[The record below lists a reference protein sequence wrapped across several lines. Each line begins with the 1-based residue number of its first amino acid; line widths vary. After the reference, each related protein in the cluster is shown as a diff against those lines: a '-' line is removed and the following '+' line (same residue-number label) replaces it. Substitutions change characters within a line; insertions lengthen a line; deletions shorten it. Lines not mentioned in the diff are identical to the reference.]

1 MSNKSQNIQ
10 MLPVHPG
17 KTFHQLVRMDLT
29 PAERKD
35 YDEALD
41 QIAFYTFVAA
51 LSGERFKKRRSAILG
66 KMAAD
71 DLMLKVNRG
80 LLTIIDGD
88 AAGLICQA
96 VSQRDEAFFKA
107 FCKTLTG
114 QKFNPGGWDNYNLA
128 IARLIYDGNTESGR
142 KKLKKDFPHIEA
154 NFRVYRERLLNALS
168 PKYQFLDHRK
178 KQRRQKV
185 R

>member
-1 MSNKSQNIQ
+1 
-10 MLPVHPG
+10 
-17 KTFHQLVRMDLT
+17 
-29 PAERKD
+29 
-35 YDEALD
+35 
-41 QIAFYTFVAA
+41 
-51 LSGERFKKRRSAILG
+51 
-66 KMAAD
+66 
-71 DLMLKVNRG
+71 MLKVNRG

-142 KKLKKDFPHIEA
+142 KKLKKRLPAHGSQFPCLPRAIA
-154 NFRVYRERLLNALS
+154 ERAAAKISIPRS
-168 PKYQFLDHRK
+168 PEKTASA
-178 KQRRQKV
+178 KV